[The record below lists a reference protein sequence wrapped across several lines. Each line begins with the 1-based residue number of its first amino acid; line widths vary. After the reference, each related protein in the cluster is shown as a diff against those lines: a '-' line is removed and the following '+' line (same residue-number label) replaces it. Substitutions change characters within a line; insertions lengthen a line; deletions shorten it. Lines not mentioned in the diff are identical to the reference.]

1 MGLLMNL
8 NKHAPIALIFFVC
21 LSTAAIAGI
30 DASYRDDFM
39 RLADAI
45 VVGFWGWMQQPRD

>member
-1 MGLLMNL
+1 MNL
-8 NKHAPIALIFFVC
+8 NKYAPIALVFFVC